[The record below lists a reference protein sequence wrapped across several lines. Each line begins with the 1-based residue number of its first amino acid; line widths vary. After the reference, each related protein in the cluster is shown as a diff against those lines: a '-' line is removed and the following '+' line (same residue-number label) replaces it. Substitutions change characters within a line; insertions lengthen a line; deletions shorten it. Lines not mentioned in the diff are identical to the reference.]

1 MPWYLYFAL
10 KQIFPTRGRLSF
22 FTAVSVGG
30 VTLGVMLLI
39 IVLSL
44 MNGFGDEVRTRIVD
58 TSGHLRIVQHGLLEN
73 AGSILARTRALPE
86 VAAAAPYTNGM
97 GLLQSGENSAFPH
110 LHGIDPSEENS
121 VVPLGKFLVEGRLD
135 DLDDDAVFLSSGL
148 AARLDVRT
156 GEQVDVFS
164 PRSIRPGPA
173 TTVSLPQSL
182 RVAGIFHTDWNQ
194 IDDNSAICTT
204 RLLQDMFA
212 LGTGVNGIVVRLK
225 PGAEADLVA
234 ATLNKS
240 LPPSVRAISWQD
252 SNRDF
257 LYMLQL
263 QKNVMFFLLFF
274 IEIVAAFAIAGSLLI
289 VVARRAR
296 EIGLLAALGARPLE
310 IAGIFCLQG
319 LLIGA
324 VGTVLGL
331 AGAGLALH
339 YRHGLLSVLA
349 LLSQNEAALARFY
362 QFSRI
367 PASYSVPD
375 LVLVVLASL
384 IISALA
390 GLLPAW
396 RAARLKP
403 ADALRCE

>member
-1 MPWYLYFAL
+1 M
-10 KQIFPTRGRLSF
+10 
-22 FTAVSVGG
+22 
-30 VTLGVMLLI
+30 GVMLLV

-44 MNGFGDEVRTRIVD
+44 MNGFGDEVRAKIAD

-86 VAAAAPYTNGM
+86 VVAAAPYTNGM
-97 GLLQSGENSAFPH
+97 ALLQSGENSAFPH
-110 LHGIDPSEENS
+110 LYGIDPAEEDPPL
-121 VVPLGKFLVEGRLD
+121 PLGRFLQEGRLD
-135 DLDDDAVFLSSGL
+135 DLDDDAIFLSSGL

-156 GEQVDVFS
+156 GGQVDIFA
-164 PRSIRPGPA
+164 PRSIRAGPA
-173 TTVSLPQSL
+173 SEASLPQSL

-204 RLLQDMFA
+204 RLLQDLYA
-212 LGTGVNGIVVRLK
+212 LGTGVNGVTVRLR
-225 PGAEADLVA
+225 PEAEVDLVA
-234 ATLNKS
+234 ARLNES
-240 LPPSVRAISWQD
+240 LPPSVRAVSWQD

-257 LYMLQL
+257 LYVLQL

-296 EIGLLAALGARPLE
+296 EIGLLASLGARPLE
-310 IAGIFCLQG
+310 IAGIFCVQG

-324 VGTVLGL
+324 AGTVLGL

-339 YRHGLLSVLA
+339 YRHGLLQILA
-349 LLSQNEAALARFY
+349 GLTQSEATLARFY
-362 QFSRI
+362 QFSHI
-367 PASYSVPD
+367 PASWSAGD

-384 IISALA
+384 TISTLA